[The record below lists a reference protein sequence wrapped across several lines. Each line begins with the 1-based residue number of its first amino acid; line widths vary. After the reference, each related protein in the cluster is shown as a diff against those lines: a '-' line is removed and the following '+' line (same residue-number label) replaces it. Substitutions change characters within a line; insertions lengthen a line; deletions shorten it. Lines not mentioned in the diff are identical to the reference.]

1 MTEKDRDFTDFLE
14 ENSYNTGFT
23 DGLHLVLENEILK
36 VK

>member
-23 DGLHLVLENEILK
+23 DGLRYNFHDRNFA
-36 VK
+36 